1 MRFKLAT
8 AIGIGALLVAV
19 SAAPANAATNT
30 ITVGSTGTVTNRIL
44 ISVSVTIVCDP
55 LPDTPEGSAA
65 QVTVQQA
72 NGQQISGATGGVGSF
87 TGPATPFLTCDGVT
101 ANTAVIQALPASG
114 SPFHGGGAVV
124 TATWYYD
131 TGVSCG
137 PGCFETTNS
146 ESGSTIATV
155 SLRG

>member
-30 ITVGSTGTVTNRIL
+30 ITVGSTGTLMNRIL

-55 LPDTPEGSAA
+55 LPDTPFTSSAS
-65 QVTVQQA
+65 VTVQQA
-72 NGQQISGATGGVGSF
+72 NGQQVSTATGSIGSF
-87 TGPATPFLTCDGVT
+87 SGPSAPFLTCDGAT
-101 ANTAVIQALPASG
+101 ANTAVIQAVSG
-114 SPFHGGGAVV
+114 SAPFHGGGAVV
-124 TATWYYD
+124 TATFDYE

-137 PGCFETTNS
+137 PGCIEPTNFTD
-146 ESGSTIATV
+146 GSTLATV